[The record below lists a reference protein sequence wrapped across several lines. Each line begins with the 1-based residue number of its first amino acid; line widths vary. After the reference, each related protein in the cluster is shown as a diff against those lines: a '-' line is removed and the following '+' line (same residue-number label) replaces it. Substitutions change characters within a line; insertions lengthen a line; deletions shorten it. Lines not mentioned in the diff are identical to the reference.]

1 MLQVSN
7 YRIEKT
13 RCPIS
18 VKTRSGETLTGDV
31 FLQLYG
37 RYGGAEQPIDILN
50 SGEPFFPIADE
61 AGDTLIVSKKSVLFA
76 TSPVEMDLDVERKA
90 ISRPVAVEMQLRT
103 GEILNAIARLEVP
116 EDHPRLLDFFNLSKD
131 PFIPLETAR
140 GQLMVNKAMIEKVR
154 AVE

>member
-1 MLQVSN
+1 MQVSN

-18 VKTRSGETLTGDV
+18 VKIRSGEMLAGDV

-37 RYGGAEQPIDILN
+37 RYGGPERPIDILN
-50 SGEPFFPIADE
+50 SGDHFFPIADK

-76 TSPVEMDLDVERKA
+76 TCAIEVEADDERKEL
-90 ISRPVAVEMQLRT
+90 SRPVAVEIQLRS
-103 GEILNAIARLEVP
+103 GETLNAIARLEVP

-140 GQLMVNKAMIEKVR
+140 GQVIVNKAMIELVR